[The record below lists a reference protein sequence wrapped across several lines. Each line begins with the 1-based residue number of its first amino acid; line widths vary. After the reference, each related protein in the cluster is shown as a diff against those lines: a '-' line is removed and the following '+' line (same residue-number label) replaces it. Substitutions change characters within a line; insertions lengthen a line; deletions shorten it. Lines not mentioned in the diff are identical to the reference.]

1 MVAAEN
7 WVYNPEHTLT
17 ERGPAMKLLFPVLAA
32 AMLLAYATVSY
43 AQSFVV
49 QGISA
54 TVQEAL
60 NGHPA
65 SPQPQTDNTKKN

>member
-1 MVAAEN
+1 
-7 WVYNPEHTLT
+7 
-17 ERGPAMKLLFPVLAA
+17 MKLLFPVLAA